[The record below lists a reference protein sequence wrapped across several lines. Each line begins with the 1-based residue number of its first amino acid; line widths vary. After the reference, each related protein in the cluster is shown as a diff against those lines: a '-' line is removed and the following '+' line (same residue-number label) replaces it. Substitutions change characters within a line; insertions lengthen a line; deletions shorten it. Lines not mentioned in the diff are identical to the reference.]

1 MNKIKKYGETK
12 TDRWALESQ
21 KSREIVAEIMNF
33 GVNQDQLNQIINL
46 LALELENRDHMNE
59 YRNVFKSIQNSDLI
73 GDESTSKIILDS

>member
-1 MNKIKKYGETK
+1 MNEIKKYGETK

-21 KSREIVAEIMNF
+21 KSREIVSEIMNF

-59 YRNVFKSIQNSDLI
+59 YRNVFKNIQNSDLI